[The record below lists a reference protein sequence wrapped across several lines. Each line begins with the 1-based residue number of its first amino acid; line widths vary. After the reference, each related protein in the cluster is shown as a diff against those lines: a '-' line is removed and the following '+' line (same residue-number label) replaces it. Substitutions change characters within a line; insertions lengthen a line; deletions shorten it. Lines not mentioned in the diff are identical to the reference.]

1 MACNVSGLVAGP
13 CVMHCF
19 LGQILVKGCYVE
31 INTAFHRNTLILLM
45 RAIASHSQ
53 LSTLANGPLTRS
65 PGTASARLTRTRSST
80 APSSWKQWQ
89 AAPAWSEH
97 TPNCCFVM
105 IYSKLSQTSS
115 VSTYG
120 SCSMCALPPVSPPCL
135 PNYSQFDS
143 CAPVFRLCARSLPCL
158 THRHSRQVACFA
170 TFVLSV
176 GWTTTMAGS
185 TPYSKKLRMSA
196 CICSRSSSS
205 SNPVPYF
212 A

>member
-1 MACNVSGLVAGP
+1 
-13 CVMHCF
+13 
-19 LGQILVKGCYVE
+19 
-31 INTAFHRNTLILLM
+31 M

-53 LSTLANGPLTRS
+53 LSRLLDGALTRS

-143 CAPVFRLCARSLPCL
+143 CAPRLSSLCTFPALSHTSAFQAGGMLRHLRSLRRMDHDHGWIHTLLEEAENERMHLLTFIRLKQPGPLFRLSVVA
-158 THRHSRQVACFA
+158 TQVSHPK
-170 TFVLSV
+170 V
-176 GWTTTMAGS
+176 
-185 TPYSKKLRMSA
+185 
-196 CICSRSSSS
+196 
-205 SNPVPYF
+205 
-212 A
+212 